1 MEHCLRPV
9 RAERYITML
18 FARSLQASKVQHHT
32 RIASQATSQRRGYRT
47 PSLPTPETPSA
58 PNCPVRQAGTTK
70 VGLQQRQTCRRGTHI
85 PYTISTP
92 HSQLHICL
100 FLFFVFCLNN
110 PVQSPLPSSP
120 PARFP
125 SLLLLLLLFNTA
137 CHSLQARASA
147 VTTATSCFDNSPSSP
162 QQTYPSSSLHLSPNQ
177 NTHFHLATPTI
188 SFTKT
193 RLYQRRPLTDN
204 SHQQLERYP
213 DIIALDL
220 TKHQN
225 AFSSRHGRS
234 HYSAVRPTHIISLAC
249 LCRSYF
255 S

>member
-70 VGLQQRQTCRRGTHI
+70 FGLQQRQTCRRGTHI
-85 PYTISTP
+85 PYTLSTP
-92 HSQLHICL
+92 HSLLHICL
-100 FLFFVFCLNN
+100 FLFVYLIIPCNSLALFTTC
-110 PVQSPLPSSP
+110 PLP
-120 PARFP
+120 FP

-147 VTTATSCFDNSPSSP
+147 VTTATSCFDNSPPSP
-162 QQTYPSSSLHLSPNQ
+162 QQKLVFLPLCTFLP
-177 NTHFHLATPTI
+177 
-188 SFTKT
+188 TKT
-193 RLYQRRPLTDN
+193 LIFTLQR
-204 SHQQLERYP
+204 QQFPSQKL
-213 DIIALDL
+213 
-220 TKHQN
+220 
-225 AFSSRHGRS
+225 AFISAGR
-234 HYSAVRPTHIISLAC
+234 
-249 LCRSYF
+249 
-255 S
+255 

>member
-1 MEHCLRPV
+1 
-9 RAERYITML
+9 ML

-147 VTTATSCFDNSPSSP
+147 VTTATSCFDNTPSSP
-162 QQTYPSSSLHLSPNQ
+162 QQLVFLPLCTFLP
-177 NTHFHLATPTI
+177 
-188 SFTKT
+188 TKT
-193 RLYQRRPLTDN
+193 LIPPCNANTFFHKKLPPL
-204 SHQQLERYP
+204 
-213 DIIALDL
+213 
-220 TKHQN
+220 
-225 AFSSRHGRS
+225 
-234 HYSAVRPTHIISLAC
+234 SAPAAD
-249 LCRSYF
+249 
-255 S
+255 

>member
-110 PVQSPLPSSP
+110 PVQSPF
-120 PARFP
+120 A
-125 SLLLLLLLFNTA
+125 
-137 CHSLQARASA
+137 
-147 VTTATSCFDNSPSSP
+147 TTKTCF
-162 QQTYPSSSLHLSPNQ
+162 SSSLSQ
-177 NTHFHLATPTI
+177 GMWCI
-188 SFTKT
+188 WT
-193 RLYQRRPLTDN
+193 RQGNGASCTD
-204 SHQQLERYP
+204 RV
-213 DIIALDL
+213 
-220 TKHQN
+220 T
-225 AFSSRHGRS
+225 GRGV
-234 HYSAVRPTHIISLAC
+234 A
-249 LCRSYF
+249 
-255 S
+255 